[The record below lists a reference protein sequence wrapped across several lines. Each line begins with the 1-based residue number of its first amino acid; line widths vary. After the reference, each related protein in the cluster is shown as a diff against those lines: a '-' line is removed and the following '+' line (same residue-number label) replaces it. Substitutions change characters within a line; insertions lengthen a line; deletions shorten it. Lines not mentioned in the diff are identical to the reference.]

1 MCDVL
6 LISSDM
12 LHSVRA
18 LLDKVPSDDPMDKG
32 DDVDERSSRD
42 ESRDV
47 SNSEKHKPAPMSSP
61 RIVVSGPPVRRRKSQ
76 KPDSNV
82 GVKPEIQ
89 AVVSKQRVQPLIS
102 KKRSYKVMRPIK
114 LSSSADEQQEGS
126 NEIKRDVKVGPLAA
140 NENHHRH
147 LSAVAAPANTPLT
160 TRPDQTSEE
169 SREIKPHKED
179 VNCVP
184 FIPSMGFDLLADM
197 RSTNSEGPQ
206 PPFLLVWIERVSLHL
221 TCVHVCRVLGRT
233 RGRRWRDICGP
244 TGG

>member
-1 MCDVL
+1 M
-6 LISSDM
+6 
-12 LHSVRA
+12 RA

-32 DDVDERSSRD
+32 DDVDERSSKD
-42 ESRDV
+42 ESRYV
-47 SNSEKHKPAPMSSP
+47 SNSEKHKPAPMPSS
-61 RIVVSGPPVRRRKSQ
+61 RIVMSGPPARRRKSQ

-89 AVVSKQRVQPLIS
+89 PLISKQRIQPLISKKRVRPLIS

-114 LSSSADEQQEGS
+114 LSSSADEQQEES

-140 NENHHRH
+140 IENHHRH

-169 SREIKPHKED
+169 LRKIKPHKED

-206 PPFLLVWIERVSLHL
+206 SPLLLVWIERVWLHL